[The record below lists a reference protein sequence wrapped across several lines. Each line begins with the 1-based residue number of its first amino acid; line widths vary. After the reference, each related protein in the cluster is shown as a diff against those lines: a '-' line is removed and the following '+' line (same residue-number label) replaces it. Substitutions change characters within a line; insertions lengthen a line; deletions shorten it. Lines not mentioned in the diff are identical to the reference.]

1 MQELKEGSKAPEF
14 KLKNSKGEIKTLKDY
29 KDKTL
34 VLYFYPK
41 DNTPGCTKE
50 ACSLRDGYKKLK
62 SKKVEVVGVS
72 PDSEQSHKKFSGK
85 FKLPFELLADTDK
98 KLAKKYG
105 VLIRKNMFGV
115 VYFGIKRTTFIIEK
129 GRVRFIFEKVDVN
142 DHANEILKQ
151 VKK

>member
-1 MQELKEGSKAPEF
+1 MKLKVGDKAPEY
-14 KLKNSKGEIKTLKDY
+14 STLKKY
-29 KDKTL
+29 GENII
-34 VLYFYPK
+34 LYFYPK

-50 ACSLRDGYKKLK
+50 ACSLRDGYSKLK
-62 SKKVEVVGVS
+62 KAGFTVLGVS
-72 PDSEQSHKKFSGK
+72 PDSEESHGKFINK
-85 FKLPFELLADTDK
+85 FKLPFELIPDTDK